1 MLHVDL
7 NDPTIEAE
15 HTKVLVRR
23 DTYQGLNQ
31 RDHEAFN
38 VPFNLIVEGSYFGD
52 SDCLFQKHCIRESM
66 AEAEKLSQL
75 LIIKKQAL
83 EELLGSFPDIKAQM
97 RNIAKE
103 KKKYY
108 RRLILELLKKKQL
121 AGPNHEE
128 DLLMSQEISQITH
141 YKSLV
146 RSSLSIPFG

>member
-1 MLHVDL
+1 LKGSIVLHVDL
-7 NDPTIEAE
+7 NDPAIDSE
-15 HTKVLVRR
+15 HNKVVVHK
-23 DTYQGLNQ
+23 DVCQGTNQ

-52 SDCLFQKHCIRESM
+52 SDCLFQKRCIRESM

-83 EELLGSFPDIKAQM
+83 EDLLGSFPDIKAQM

-108 RRLILELLKKKQL
+108 RRLILELLKKKQQ
-121 AGPNHEE
+121 AANHED
-128 DLLMSQEISQITH
+128 DLFMS
-141 YKSLV
+141 
-146 RSSLSIPFG
+146 